1 MQIMRVLRNEK
12 KYHQINLLMDPNNA
26 YNSIILS
33 YIDKYQYSDLHVKM
47 PYQGYLS
54 KRSK

>member
-1 MQIMRVLRNEK
+1 MRALRNEK